1 MCIFNCGFCK
11 LGDRHYCRGCGLFD
25 SHRSIDC
32 PSINSNVESLQKSKM
47 LSIHAR
53 SFVPAKNQHI
63 EKLVPAIIQL
73 KKPFIA
79 VPITTV
85 TVTILINEHVL
96 VCRRGVDEGVPN
108 SNFGNIY
115 SCGGKVDETDISPE
129 AAAIRETREEC
140 GVIINTSDLIL
151 LSNKFNKNHYYVKFT
166 HMPIIYG
173 PVHGY
178 ENESLNV
185 TSIIGVS
192 TIRYK
197 GKNTRWS
204 LINKDTLWNHLHEN
218 IEESKSRFCGIY
230 KILRTRRII

>member
-11 LGDRHYCRGCGLFD
+11 LGARHFCRRCGLFD

-32 PSINSNVESLQKSKM
+32 PSINSKVESLQKSTM
-47 LSIHAR
+47 MSIHAQP
-53 SFVPAKNQHI
+53 FVPAKKQNIKQI
-63 EKLVPAIIQL
+63 VPAIIQL
-73 KKPFIA
+73 KKTFIA
-79 VPITTV
+79 APITTV
-85 TVTILINEHVL
+85 TVTILIGDSVL
-96 VCRRGVDEGVPN
+96 VCRRGVGEGVSN
-108 SNFGNIY
+108 SNFGLIY
-115 SCGGKVDETDISPE
+115 SCGGKVDATDVSPE

-173 PVHGY
+173 PEQGY

-185 TSIIGVS
+185 TSIIGIS
-192 TIRYK
+192 TIRYN

-204 LINKDTLWNHLHEN
+204 LINKDTLWNHLNEN
-218 IEESKSRFCGIY
+218 KVESESRFYGIY
-230 KILRTRRII
+230 NMLMTRRII